1 MMNLNE
7 PVIDVKKLHVTYQ
20 ANHVLNDVS
29 LVIPAGAVV
38 GIVGRNGAGKSTLLR
53 CLMGIAA
60 PTSGSA
66 SLFGHDTLKLI
77 DDVREKIGYVPQLSD
92 HIDWLT
98 VWNQV
103 CLIGR
108 FYPTWRETY
117 AKQLCDNLELP
128 LNVRVRNLSLGD
140 QQKLALVLAMAHRP
154 KLLLLDEPV
163 ASLDPMSRRAFMR
176 SLFEATGDEA
186 ENLEHVPNSIVMSS
200 HLLSDLERIATHIAF
215 MRGGRLQLF
224 DSWDDLSDHYRLV
237 TTTQPLDFQ
246 DGVIHQRRVSDS
258 WRSVIDTRIVKGIL
272 GCTAMNLD
280 ELFSEINS

>member
-1 MMNLNE
+1 MMNLSE
-7 PVIDVKKLHVTYQ
+7 PVIDVKKLHVAYQ
-20 ANHVLNDVS
+20 ANQVLDDVS

-60 PTSGSA
+60 PTSGRA
-66 SLFGHDTLKLI
+66 TLFGQDTLKLT
-77 DDVREKIGYVPQLSD
+77 DAVREKIGYVPQISD

-108 FYPTWRETY
+108 FYPTWQESY
-117 AKQLCDNLELP
+117 AKQLCQDLELA
-128 LNVRVRNLSLGD
+128 LDVKVKNLSIGD

-154 KLLLLDEPV
+154 TLLVLDEPV

-176 SLFEATGDEA
+176 SLFDTTGNDVEGF
-186 ENLEHVPNSIVMSS
+186 EQVPGSIVMSS
-200 HLLSDLERIATHIAF
+200 HLLSDLERIVTHVAF
-215 MRGGRLQLF
+215 MRDGRLQLF

-237 TTTQPLDFQ
+237 TTLQPLDLKA
-246 DGVIHQRRVSDS
+246 GVIHQRRLSDS
-258 WRSVIDTRIVKGIL
+258 WRTVIDTRIVMEVSD
-272 GCTAMNLD
+272 CTAMNLD
-280 ELFSEINS
+280 ELFLEINS